1 MNNYKKYQR
10 QSQSDK
16 TQQQANNDIK
26 RVMPEIICTTR
37 HHLAVKFRP
46 DCSRSSPYGTQLEY
60 RLSETG

>member
-1 MNNYKKYQR
+1 MNNYKKYVR

-16 TQQQANNDIK
+16 TQQQTNNDIK

-46 DCSRSSPYGTQLEY
+46 DCSRSSP
-60 RLSETG
+60 